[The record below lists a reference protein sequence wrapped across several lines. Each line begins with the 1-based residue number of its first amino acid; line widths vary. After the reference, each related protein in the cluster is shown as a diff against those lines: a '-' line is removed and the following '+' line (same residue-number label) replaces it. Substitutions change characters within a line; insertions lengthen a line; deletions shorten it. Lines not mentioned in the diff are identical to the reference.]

1 MICERVLA
9 GIARARSKGRAL
21 GRKRLEETNAAKVST
36 IRTARAKGLG
46 LRRIATD
53 LHVGVGTVLRVLGE
67 GKHREAMGPDEWP
80 WPRAGLCALVAKG
93 SERPSQQEG
102 QRAGRMRAG
111 LRCARWV

>member
-1 MICERVLA
+1 MIRERLLA

-53 LHVGVGTVLRVLGE
+53 LHVGVGTAGAWRGETSRGDGPMSGHGREPGSVRSLLRAPNALANRRGNE
-67 GKHREAMGPDEWP
+67 RAACGPDFAAH
-80 WPRAGLCALVAKG
+80 AGCDG
-93 SERPSQQEG
+93 
-102 QRAGRMRAG
+102 
-111 LRCARWV
+111 